1 MPRGNGTGPMGM
13 GPMTGRGAGYCA
25 GFGQPGYGTP
35 GPGRGIAFGR
45 GCGRGFGRG
54 FGWRAW
60 GYRGAGFRNPEQG
73 AVAPGASAYAGPWG
87 ARQVTREEEL
97 DYLRGQAGMLK
108 EELDAISGRMRDLEG
123 ESAGGER

>member
-1 MPRGNGTGPMGM
+1 MPRGDGTGPMGM
-13 GPMTGRGAGYCA
+13 GSMTGRGAGYCA
-25 GFGQPGYGTP
+25 GFGQPGYATP

-60 GYRGAGFRNPEQG
+60 GYRGA
-73 AVAPGASAYAGPWG
+73 VAPGAGAYAGPWG

-97 DYLRGQAGMLK
+97 DYLRSQAGMLK
-108 EELDAISGRMRDLEG
+108 DELDAISGRLRDLEG
-123 ESAGGER
+123 ESSGGER